1 MIKNVKKQVNNQR
14 GLTLVELLA
23 VIVILG
29 IIAAI
34 AIPSIGK
41 IIENTKIDSVKADAI
56 QIINSAK
63 IYYSETGEANIALSD
78 LKNNH
83 IELNSEFSDNTSV
96 SVKEG
101 EFRITGKGEKDN
113 IEVEFSNVS
122 ISDINNAKKGD
133 KEIKKS
139 Q

>member
-63 IYYSETGEANIALSD
+63 IYYSETGNGDIKLED
-78 LKNNH
+78 LGGH
-83 IELNSEFSDNTSV
+83 IELNSQFKGTT
-96 SVKEG
+96 VKVEKG
-101 EFRITGKGEKDN
+101 EFRITGTGEKDN

>member
-63 IYYSETGEANIALSD
+63 IYYSETGDDAIT
-78 LKNNH
+78 LKELENH
-83 IELNSEFSDNTSV
+83 IELNSKFSDDTNV

>member
-63 IYYSETGEANIALSD
+63 IYYSETGDDAIT
-78 LKNNH
+78 LKELENH
-83 IELNSEFSDNTSV
+83 IELNSKFSDDTNV

-122 ISDINNAKKGD
+122 ISDINKAKKG
-133 KEIKKS
+133 EKKIGS
-139 Q
+139 

>member
-63 IYYSETGEANIALSD
+63 IYYSETGEANIPLSD

-83 IELNSEFSDNTSV
+83 IELNSEFPDNTV
-96 SVKEG
+96 VTVTGG
-101 EFRITGKGEKDN
+101 EFKISGTGKKDN

-122 ISDINNAKKGD
+122 ISDINKAKKG
-133 KEIKKS
+133 EKKIGS
-139 Q
+139 